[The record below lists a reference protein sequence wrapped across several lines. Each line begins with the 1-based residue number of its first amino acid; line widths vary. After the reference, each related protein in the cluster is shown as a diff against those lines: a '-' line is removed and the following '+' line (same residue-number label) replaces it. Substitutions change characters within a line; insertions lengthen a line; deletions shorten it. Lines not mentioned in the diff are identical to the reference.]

1 MNERPST
8 EGMLETPR
16 LRMRPFAP
24 EDLENFFVLGS
35 DPEVMRYI
43 SNGVPRPRAEAA
55 DALTKLVDH
64 WQTHGFGVW
73 FLEDRQT
80 GQFLGRCGL
89 RRLPAINAEVELL
102 YTLMRHAWGRGIATE
117 AAAASLQYAFDVL
130 KLQRIIALAEPANRA
145 SWRIMEKLGMKREK
159 TAPYLGVEV
168 VWYAIERNDA

>member
-1 MNERPST
+1 MNERPSVHAW
-8 EGMLETPR
+8 LETPR
-16 LRMRPFAP
+16 LRMRPFTP
-24 EDLENFFVLGS
+24 DDLENFCVLGS

-73 FLEDRQT
+73 VLDDRQS

-89 RRLPAINAEVELL
+89 RQLPAIGGQVELL

-130 KLQRIIALAEPANRA
+130 KLRRIIALAEPRNLA
-145 SWRIMEKLGMKREK
+145 SWRIMEKLGMRREK
-159 TAPYLGVEV
+159 MAPYMGVEV
-168 VWYAIERNDA
+168 VWYAIERSDA